1 MSTIVYL
8 ANQQVQVIT
17 GAMGKKNV
25 SVQSVFSAEAPEGS
39 IINGMVMDVET
50 FSAFMKEIWEKQ
62 KFSAKDVYLVINSTK
77 FLGKSI
83 SLPVMK
89 EKKIVEYIGREFKDM
104 GRDEAMVYSYI
115 TLPGSDKKLQKI
127 YAEGIDPEFIRDYVE
142 LFQEIG
148 IRLKAIYSAEGAQ
161 INLIA
166 QTLAKRNKTFVYL
179 GADQIT
185 LTIILFVE
193 GQFYYYN
200 TSRCF
205 HEQGTFE
212 YAEDVGRTLSQLTQ
226 FMQANQI
233 ESPLE
238 SIFLAGVDARDL
250 DQYMDAIEAQGI
262 TTSVEMFHQS
272 YLNTI
277 QDMQSYITA
286 TSGLFQ
292 NGKWQNCLLHYQ
304 TVKNEKESGKTGST
318 KSSLLVIGASF
329 VCMMALLAAV
339 MVMRE
344 TKRAQYRMIYE
355 YNHSPMVMAD
365 VSRYDVLS
373 ERNAFLMG
381 QFQSLDDLREN
392 LHTYPVGNQEVL
404 EEIEKCALG
413 YAQVTFESFDSNS
426 GSIVFVATSD
436 EVDHINKFIKNLM
449 NNAIFTKVDYT
460 GYNRNEEIGMW
471 DIHVTCTLKEKV
483 GREEE

>member
-8 ANQQVQVIT
+8 ANQQVQVVT
-17 GAMGKKNV
+17 GTMGKKNV
-25 SVQSVFSAEAPEGS
+25 SVQSVFSAQAPEGS
-39 IINGMVMDVET
+39 IINGMVMDVEA
-50 FSAFMKEIWEKQ
+50 FSAFLKEMWETQ
-62 KFSAKDVYLVINSTK
+62 KFPVKDVYLVINSTK

-83 SLPVMK
+83 TMPAMK
-89 EKKIVEYIGREFKDM
+89 EKKTVEYIEREFRDM

-115 TLPGSDKKLQKI
+115 TLPGNDKKLQKI
-127 YAEGIDPEFIRDYVE
+127 YAEGIDPAFIRDYVE

-148 IRLKAIYSAEGAQ
+148 VRLKAIYSGEGSQ

-166 QTLAKRNKTFVYL
+166 QTLARRNRTFVYL
-179 GADQIT
+179 GADPLT
-185 LTIILFVE
+185 LTTILFVE

-212 YAEDVGRTLSQLTQ
+212 YAEDVGRSLSQLTQ

-233 ESPLE
+233 ESRLE

-262 TTSVEMFHQS
+262 TTTVEMFHQS

-277 QDMQSYITA
+277 QDMQAYITA

-292 NGKWQNCLLHYQ
+292 NGKWQNFLLHYQ
-304 TVKNEKESGKTGST
+304 MVKNQKESGKNGTVKT
-318 KSSLLVIGASF
+318 SLLMIGASF
-329 VCMMALLAAV
+329 VLMMVLLAAV
-339 MVMRE
+339 MVVRE
-344 TKRAQYRMIYE
+344 GKRAQYQKIYE

-365 VSRYDVLS
+365 VARYNVLS

-381 QFQSLDDLREN
+381 QFLSLDNLREN
-392 LHTYPVGNQEVL
+392 LNTYPVGNQKVL
-404 EEIEKCALG
+404 DQIQKCASG
-413 YAQVTFESFDSNS
+413 YAQVTFESFDSQS
-426 GSIVFVATSD
+426 GSIVFVAKSSQ
-436 EVDHINKFIKNLM
+436 VDNIHIFIKNLM
-449 NNAIFTKVDYT
+449 KDSIFTKVDYT
-460 GYNRNEEIGMW
+460 GYNRNEDMDMW

-483 GREEE
+483 GRKEE